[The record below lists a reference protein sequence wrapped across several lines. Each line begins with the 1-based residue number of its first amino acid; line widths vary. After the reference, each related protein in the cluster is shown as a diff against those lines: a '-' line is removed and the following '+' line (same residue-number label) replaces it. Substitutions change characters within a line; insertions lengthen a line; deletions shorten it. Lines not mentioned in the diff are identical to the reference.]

1 MTFQMTKDMLR
12 YVQMQRTFLMK
23 AAPDRIPEL
32 YENSCITDY
41 ESIRKALPKRT
52 AGRVNIL
59 DIGAG
64 MAGID
69 VILFNHYFLAGP
81 DPDIYIL
88 DKNTVADK
96 IKYGYSNNP
105 SAYNSLDLTRE
116 FLELNGVPH
125 QNVHIFETF
134 PKSVSFDLILSLIS
148 CGFHYPITEYIS
160 FIKQAIHAKTM
171 LVFDVRKFSGQFD
184 TLHNTFNWVN
194 CLQITEKYKRVV
206 CRL

>member
-1 MTFQMTKDMLR
+1 MTFQMTPDMLR
-12 YVQMQRTFLMK
+12 HVQLQRTFLTK
-23 AAPDRIPEL
+23 ASVDRIPEL
-32 YENSCITDY
+32 YKNSCQSDY

-52 AGRVNIL
+52 EGRVNIL

-69 VILFNHYFLAGP
+69 AILFNYYFMAGA
-81 DPDIYIL
+81 DPHIYIL
-88 DKNTVADK
+88 DKNTVTDK

-105 SAYNSLDLTRE
+105 SAYNSLDLTRK
-116 FLELNGVPH
+116 FLELNGVPAG
-125 QNVHIFETF
+125 NIHIFETF
-134 PKSVSFDLILSLIS
+134 PKNISFDFILSLIS

-184 TLHNTFNWVN
+184 TLHNAFNWVN
-194 CLQITEKYKRVV
+194 CLQITEKYKRMA